1 MRARRTLIVCAMITA
16 MTGLVPFAGSA
27 GGASPAPLAPETPD
41 NANTAYTILP
51 PGNGYPDGPT
61 QYDGDDQASM
71 YDHLDDPVADHKLTD
86 ADLAKYFKQESL
98 AQKAGLKDR
107 VEDLNSTGH
116 NVVIRWDSFS
126 VPHVHGATAADVA
139 YGSGYATAEARFLI
153 LELARLFGRTGLL
166 ETAGGGDGI
175 LNVITHL
182 DTLPRVNY
190 TEPELQKSIDD
201 ALAAA
206 PAGEGPKVKSA
217 LDSYLS
223 GINHWYAG
231 NASPP
236 PLLKLLG
243 LQDPKPWTETDVV
256 AAGIAV
262 DDIFGAGGGD
272 EVGNARALQA
282 LQSKFGPAQ
291 GKALYDDLRMPDDPN
306 KATTAPG
313 NFPYPRYADG
323 SNHKVDPNAV
333 AMVDPETTS
342 MVQGFVQPPPAHASN
357 HLVLA
362 ASRSKSHHPIMV
374 GGPQSAYFYPQLLFE
389 MELQGGGY
397 KASGITF
404 PGIGPWIVIGH
415 STSYAWT
422 ATSGN
427 SDLVDERIEKLCAPA
442 GTAVTKDT
450 HAYVFNGRCV
460 PMTKPDG
467 DAHTMWR
474 TVHGPVIGTATV
486 KGAPVAIARQRASRN
501 KEAMASAAF
510 WRLNQGTVTNARQFA
525 STMSSIPMSFNW
537 SYVNQRDIAYFHSG
551 LYPVRAA
558 GASYDLP
565 NWGTGQWEWPGA
577 VPWRQHPQAI
587 NPPSGEIV
595 SWNNTPA
602 RGWQSADNAWG
613 EGAIQRSRLIS
624 DRAAN
629 LTNATP
635 AAAVNAVQDAGTADL
650 RGQLVVPEVLAV
662 LGKSKAPAG
671 KAYLEEI
678 RTKLGAYAAS
688 GAHRRDRNYNY
699 FYDDPMTPVVD
710 NLWQPLLHA
719 TFDPALGAYM
729 TDDKLRRPQALD
741 NPPAAS
747 GSAFDEIGWY
757 TLEWRELRR
766 ARGAEARPAGTP
778 ALCGGGSLAKCR
790 KAMWDA
796 LDVAYH
802 KTLATQFLANPNVSQ
817 WVGWTVPDRISFLP
831 YIFNSDS
838 MRWVNKPTFQQVM
851 SFGK

>member
-1 MRARRTLIVCAMITA
+1 MITA
-16 MTGLVPFAGSA
+16 MTGVVSFAGSA
-27 GGASPAPLAPETPD
+27 GGATPAPLPSETPD
-41 NANTAYTILP
+41 NANTALTILP
-51 PGNGYPDGPT
+51 PGNGYLDGQT
-61 QYDGDDQASM
+61 SGNADDQAGM

-86 ADLAKYFKQESL
+86 ADLSKYFKNETL

-107 VEDLNSTGH
+107 TEDLNSTGH
-116 NVVIRWDSFS
+116 NVVIRWDSFG
-126 VPHVHGATAADVA
+126 VPHVHGKTAEDVA
-139 YGSGYATAEARFLI
+139 YGGGYATAEARYLI
-153 LELARLFGRTGLL
+153 LELARFFGRTGLL

-175 LNVITHL
+175 LQVITHL

-190 TEPELQKSIDD
+190 SEQELQKSIDD

-206 PAGEGPKVKSA
+206 PPGQGPKIKSA
-217 LDSYLS
+217 LDSYLG
-223 GINHWYAG
+223 GINHWYVGHQQTA
-231 NASPP
+231 

-243 LQDPKPWTETDVV
+243 FTDPKPWTETDVV

-272 EVGNARALQA
+272 EVGNARALEA
-282 LQSKFGPAQ
+282 LQSKFGTGT

-306 KATTAPG
+306 KATTIPG
-313 NFPYPRYADG
+313 NFPYPLFSDG
-323 SNHKVDPNAV
+323 ASAAHAVDPNAV
-333 AMVDPETTS
+333 AMVDPQTTT
-342 MVQGFVQPPPAHASN
+342 MVQGFQQPALPHASN

-374 GGPQSAYFYPQLLFE
+374 GGPQSAYFFPQLLFE

-415 STSYAWT
+415 STNYAWT

-450 HAYVFNGRCV
+450 HAYVFNGQCV

-467 DAHTMWR
+467 DAQTMWR

-501 KEAMASAAF
+501 KEADASLAF
-510 WRLNQGTVTNARQFA
+510 WTLNHGTVKNASQFA

-537 SYVNQRDIAYFHSG
+537 SYVNQKDIAYFHSG
-551 LYPVRAA
+551 LYPIRAA

-565 NWGTGQWEWPGA
+565 TWGTGQWEWPGF
-577 VPWRQHPQAI
+577 VPWQQHPQAVD
-587 NPPSGEIV
+587 PPSGEIV

-613 EGAIQRSRLIS
+613 EGAIQRSVLIS
-624 DRAAN
+624 GRAKN
-629 LTNATP
+629 LTNSTP
-635 AAAVNAVQDAGTADL
+635 ATAVNAVQDAGTADL
-650 RGQLVVPEVLAV
+650 RGQLVVPEVVAT
-662 LGKSKAPAG
+662 LGNSKPPAG
-671 KAYLEEI
+671 KEYLNEI
-678 RTKLGAYAAS
+678 RTKLAAYAAS
-688 GAHRRDRNYNY
+688 GAHRRDRNYDY

-719 TFDPALGAYM
+719 TFDGSLGTYM
-729 TDDKLRRPQALD
+729 TDDNLRRPQSLD

-766 ARGAEARPAGTP
+766 TRGAEARPAGTP
-778 ALCGGGSLAKCR
+778 ALCGGGGLTKCR
-790 KAMWDA
+790 ADLWGA
-796 LDVAYH
+796 LDVAYQ
-802 KTLATQFLANPNVSQ
+802 KTRSVQFLGNTNVSQ

-838 MRWVNKPTFQQVM
+838 MRWVNKPTYQQVM